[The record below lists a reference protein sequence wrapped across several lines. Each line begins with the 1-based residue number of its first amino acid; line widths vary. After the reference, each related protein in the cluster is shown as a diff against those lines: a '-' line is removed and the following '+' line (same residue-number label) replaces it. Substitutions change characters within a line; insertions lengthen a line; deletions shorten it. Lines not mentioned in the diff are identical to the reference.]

1 MYNALGFA
9 SAARGV
15 EHKEHVF
22 TVHGL
27 WRTAGGLFRDGL
39 GGDGGREL

>member
-1 MYNALGFA
+1 MHDALGFA
-9 SAARGV
+9 SAAGGV

-27 WRTAGGLFRDGL
+27 WRTAGGLLGDGL
-39 GGDGGREL
+39 GGDGGL